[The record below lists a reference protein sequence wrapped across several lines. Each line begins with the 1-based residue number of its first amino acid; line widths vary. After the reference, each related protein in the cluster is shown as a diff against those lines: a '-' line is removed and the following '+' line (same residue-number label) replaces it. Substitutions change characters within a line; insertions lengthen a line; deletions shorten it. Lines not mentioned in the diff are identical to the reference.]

1 MREEGAIGLGQEHV
15 QAARESERK
24 AKKVKMASRYRRMA
38 AVGEAWCG
46 CAMAVVVAVGAERAG
61 G

>member
-1 MREEGAIGLGQEHV
+1 MGQEHV

-61 G
+61 S

>member
-1 MREEGAIGLGQEHV
+1 MREHV

-24 AKKVKMASRYRRMA
+24 ARKVRTARRYRCMA
-38 AVGEAWCG
+38 AVGECG
-46 CAMAVVVAVGAERAG
+46 CAMAAGAERAG